1 MRTFFN
7 MPFGFLTFLCISF
20 SLNSL
25 QAQELRVEPPNW
37 WYGMQETKL
46 QLLVQGDN
54 IGSSSVEIIDQQK
67 LGVQLVEQHQA
78 DSPNYLFLDLD
89 LSKVKKAG
97 SIELR
102 FNGKGTQF
110 PLSAEY
116 RIGDRNQDPESL
128 VGFNS
133 SDLVYLLTPDR
144 FSNGDTSNDIIP
156 EMREKKLGSKQGDR
170 RGGDIQGIINH
181 LDYLQ
186 DLGVTA
192 IWTNPLL
199 ENDMPEYSYHGY
211 SITDYYKVDRRFGD
225 LALYKQ
231 MADEL
236 RARDMKLIFDGI
248 VNHCGLHHWWMSD
261 LPFEDWVHHS
271 AENYVETNHKRSTHW
286 DPYASQADHDV
297 MEKGWFVGTMPDL
310 NQRNPY
316 FANYLIQNSI
326 WWIETLG
333 LSGIRQDTYPYPY
346 PEFLS
351 AWTCRIMDEY
361 PNFNIVGEEW
371 SYNPLLVSYWQ
382 AGKVEDLGSCLGSV
396 MDFPNQ
402 QNLLD
407 ALTEEGDYWNSS
419 FVKLYEGLANDFVYS
434 DPQKL
439 MIFMDNH
446 DMDRVYTYLGQSSVH
461 VKMALTYI
469 ATMRGIPQMF
479 YGTEVL
485 ADHTGLGHDHGVIR
499 YNFPGGFPGDKSSA
513 KENKG
518 LTPDQADMLQ
528 YTKTLFNWRKNNPII
543 HTGKLMHFAPKGNTL
558 DYYVY
563 FRYTAEKKIMVVLN
577 KGEAIALDL
586 SAYKEVLNGHRA
598 YRKALNDEDWSIA
611 PSSITIPK
619 GASIFEFK

>member
-1 MRTFFN
+1 MKPLSNLRFRLLAILF
-7 MPFGFLTFLCISF
+7 F
-20 SLNSL
+20 SLFGISL
-25 QAQELRVEPPNW
+25 QAQEIKVEPPNW
-37 WYGMQETKL
+37 WYGMTNTDL
-46 QLLVQGDN
+46 QLLLHADN
-54 IGSSSVEIIDQQK
+54 IGDASIELIDANK
-67 LGVQLVEQHQA
+67 LGVRLVRLRKA

-97 SIELR
+97 SIEILL
-102 FNGKGTQF
+102 NGEGTQF
-110 PLSAEY
+110 PLSVEY
-116 RIGDRNQDPESL
+116 SIGDRNQDPESL
-128 VGFNS
+128 IGFNS
-133 SDLVYLLTPDR
+133 SDLVYLITPDR

-156 EMREKKLGSKQGDR
+156 EMRENKLGSEEGER

-181 LDYLQ
+181 LNYLK

-192 IWTNPLL
+192 IWPNPLL
-199 ENDMPEYSYHGY
+199 ENDMPKYSYHGY
-211 SITDYYKVDRRFGD
+211 AITDYYKVDRRFGD

-231 MADEL
+231 LADEL
-236 RARDMKLIFDGI
+236 RERDMKLIFDGV
-248 VNHCGLHHWWMSD
+248 VNHCGLYHWWMSD
-261 LPFEDWVHHS
+261 LPFEDWVHYS
-271 AENYVETNHKRSTHW
+271 AEKYVQTNHKRSTHW
-286 DPYASQADHDV
+286 DPYASKLDHEV
-297 MEKGWFVGTMPDL
+297 MQKGWFVETMPDL

-316 FANYLIQNSI
+316 VAKYLIQNSI

-351 AWTCRIMDEY
+351 EWTCRIMDEY

-371 SYNPLLVSYWQ
+371 CYNPLLVSYWQ
-382 AGKVEDLGSCLGSV
+382 AGKTEELGSCLGSV
-396 MDFPNQ
+396 MDFPMQ

-407 ALTEEGDYWNSS
+407 ALKEDDDPWNSG
-419 FVKLYEGLANDFVYS
+419 FIKLYEGLANDFVYS

-446 DMDRVYTYLGQSSVH
+446 DMDRVYTYLDQSSEY

-469 ATMRGIPQMF
+469 ATMRGIPQMY

-485 ADHTGLGHDHGVIR
+485 ADHTGLGHQHGVIR

-513 KENKG
+513 KDNKG
-518 LTPDQADMLQ
+518 LTADQADMLD
-528 YTKTLFNWRKNNPII
+528 YAKTLFNWRKNNPII
-543 HTGKLMHFAPKGNTL
+543 HTGKLMHFAPTEKAF

-577 KGEAIALDL
+577 KGESKTLDL
-586 SAYKEVLNGHRA
+586 SVYKELLNGHRA
-598 YRKALNDEDWSIA
+598 YRTALSDEDWSIA